1 MADELISRQAVLDIL
16 KFKPIDDGG
25 VVDDCIM
32 QVLALAKSKVNKLP
46 AVDAVSREV
55 LEQIKWERDIA
66 MEQLEAHGISFGAKT
81 LDCDGCIYANR
92 KRPQKCSCCRRNRY
106 LKDCYEEG

>member
-1 MADELISRQAVLDIL
+1 MADLISREAVKNKIGFVNLYFRAHGQEKYLDDL
-16 KFKPIDDGG
+16 IDE
-25 VVDDCIM
+25 V
-32 QVLALAKSKVNKLP
+32 P

-92 KRPQKCSCCRRNRY
+92 KRPQKCSCCRRNRDM
-106 LKDCYEEG
+106 KDCYEEEK